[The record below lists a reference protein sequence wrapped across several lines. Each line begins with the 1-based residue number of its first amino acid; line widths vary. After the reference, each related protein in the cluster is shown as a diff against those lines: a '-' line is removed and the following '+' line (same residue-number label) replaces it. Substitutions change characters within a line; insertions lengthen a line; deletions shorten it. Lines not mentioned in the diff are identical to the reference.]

1 MPMGDNVT
9 LDRGTGTGMTPE
21 AKPTTQLIDVAA
33 AGGMPPA
40 GGADRSSG
48 TTGPGRKRRR
58 KAPFI
63 LGGVGVLVLAAL
75 GFGAWYSADH
85 VAPGVTYAGA
95 DLGGQTSEQAAQTIQ
110 RQFDQHSVPFSFD
123 GTQQQ
128 VSAAD
133 LGLQIDAQQTAHD
146 VIAGQPAWQFWRWN
160 NASTVSPQ
168 VSADAAA
175 ESTFFSDAWPAAYT
189 VTEPSLEY
197 QPAKASFTVVP
208 GKAGQGVDAAAVQ
221 TAFLNSFA
229 NGDSS
234 AQRVSQSEVQPTI
247 TDEQAQAALP
257 TAQHLVRKMTFQ
269 AAGKPLITADAVTV
283 GSWVKISDRDGQFTA
298 VYDAKAISDFVEQ
311 NAPTKL
317 DPTPKT
323 QTVLASDANVVLV
336 PGSTG
341 KTLGDVSSFSEDV
354 AAKAATGDSSFDL
367 PVTEVPFETKTV
379 DRKIDI
385 SLASRSASLIENG
398 QVVTTFPM
406 SPGLQTNS
414 GAMQA
419 AKTSTKVGNYKV
431 WYKTTVQS
439 MGCTPQYDYCTPN
452 VKWSTFFNG
461 DQALHGTYWH
471 NQFGISDMSHGCV
484 NLREADAKT
493 VYDFA
498 PIGTPVSVHY

>member
-1 MPMGDNVT
+1 MGDNVT
-9 LDRGTGTGMTPE
+9 LDRGTGAEATPTAE
-21 AKPTTQLIDVAA
+21 PTTELIDVTA
-33 AGGMPPA
+33 AGGMPPT
-40 GGADRSSG
+40 GGLDDR
-48 TTGPGRKRRR
+48 TGAPVPPDRHRRR

-63 LGGVGVLVLAAL
+63 LGGLGVLVLAAI

-95 DLGGQTSEQAAQTIQ
+95 DLGGQTAEQAAQIIQ
-110 RQFDQHSVPFSFD
+110 RQFDQHTVPFSFD

-128 VSAAD
+128 VEAAD

-146 VIAGQPAWQFWRWN
+146 VIADQPAWQFWRWN
-160 NASTVSPQ
+160 SASTVVPQ
-168 VSADAAA
+168 ASADAAA
-175 ESTFFSDAWPAAYT
+175 ESSFFSEAWPAAYT
-189 VTEPSLEY
+189 VAEPSLEY
-197 QPAKASFTVVP
+197 QAAKASFTVSP
-208 GKAGQGVDAAAVQ
+208 GHAGQGVDTAAVEAAFLSSFVRADSSTQQVTQ
-221 TAFLNSFA
+221 TAA
-229 NGDSS
+229 
-234 AQRVSQSEVQPTI
+234 QPTI
-247 TDEQAQAALP
+247 TDEQAHSALP
-257 TAQHLVRKMTFQ
+257 TAQQLVRKITFQ
-269 AAGKPLITADAVTV
+269 VGGKSLMTADAATV
-283 GSWVKISDRDGQFTA
+283 GSWVKVSDRDGQFSA
-298 VYDAKAISDFVEQ
+298 VYDANAISDFIAQ
-311 NAPTKL
+311 NAPAKL

-323 QTVLASDANVVLV
+323 QTVLASDTSVVLV

-341 KTLGDVSSFSEDV
+341 KTLGDVASFAEDV
-354 AAKAATGDSSFDL
+354 AAKAGAGESSFDL
-367 PVTEVPFETKTV
+367 PVTEVPFETKTL

-385 SLASRSASLIENG
+385 SLAARSASLIENG
-398 QVVTTFPM
+398 QVITTFPM

-419 AKTSTKVGNYKV
+419 AKTSTKVGEYKV